1 MYSDK
6 HIAPSSILYP
16 TLNMVGFVFWPFSRT
31 FFQNCSGVAVL
42 VSPGGENPDW
52 DRSECLRCILSIDI
66 EYVVILFRKSE
77 RGCKSTYQERY
88 TQSPNM
94 VGMVIACVT
103 QLIEV
108 LFESQSV
115 SLRKVAGLSPAT
127 STQFSH
133 IKPTAIWNIMT
144 FAVSKIIGEL

>member
-1 MYSDK
+1 MEDK
-6 HIAPSSILYP
+6 EWKCQSCR
-16 TLNMVGFVFWPFSRT
+16 TFNKPFSRT

-94 VGMVIACVT
+94 VGMVLACVT
-103 QLIEV
+103 QMTEV

-127 STQFSH
+127 STQFH
-133 IKPTAIWNIMT
+133 ILNRQQSEI
-144 FAVSKIIGEL
+144 S